1 MYSFYFGSLL
11 LPVTPQKL
19 TTKIKGNN
27 KTLTLVNE
35 GDINFL
41 RSPGL
46 TEISFDIVLPM
57 LGQYSFADSFR
68 KPDYYLS
75 VFENYMTSKTPF
87 RFIVSRV
94 SPSGRLLFDTNMKVS
109 LESYNITEDATKGPD
124 VTVSVTLKQYI
135 DYATKT
141 VTVTKPAAA
150 ANKPTIKEEKKRE
163 TSSKPTTKSYT
174 VKKGDCLWNIAKKYY
189 GNGAQYTK
197 IYNANKGKIKN
208 PNLIYPGQVLTIP

>member
-41 RSPGL
+41 RSPSL
-46 TEISFDIVLPM
+46 TEISFDVVLPM

-68 KPDYYLS
+68 RPDYYLS

-141 VTVTKPAAA
+141 VTVTKPAALRA
-150 ANKPTIKEEKKRE
+150 SRLLRRRRSARLRA
-163 TSSKPTTKSYT
+163 S
-174 VKKGDCLWNIAKKYY
+174 LRR
-189 GNGAQYTK
+189 
-197 IYNANKGKIKN
+197 N
-208 PNLIYPGQVLTIP
+208 PIP

>member
-46 TEISFDIVLPM
+46 TEISFDVVLPM
-57 LGQYSFADSFR
+57 LGQYNFADTYR
-68 KPDYYLS
+68 RPDYYLS
-75 VFENYMTSKTPF
+75 IFEKYMTERTPF
-87 RFIVSRV
+87 RFIVSRM
-94 SPSGRLLFDTNMKVS
+94 SPSGRLLFSTNMNVS
-109 LESYNITEDATKGPD
+109 LENYNVTEDATKGPD
-124 VTVSVTLKQYI
+124 MTVSVTLKQYI

-141 VTVTKPAAA
+141 VTVTKSATES
-150 ANKPTIKEEKKRE
+150 KPTVKQETKRE
-163 TSSKPTTKSYT
+163 TTSKKTAKTYT
-174 VKKGDCLWNIAKKYY
+174 VKSGDCLWNIAKKLY
-189 GNGAQYTK
+189 GDGAQYTK
-197 IYNANKGKIKN
+197 IYNANKDKIKN
-208 PNLIYPGQVLTIP
+208 PNLIYPGQVFTIP

>member
-135 DYATKT
+135 DYAAKR
-141 VTVTKPAAA
+141 VTVSQTDEGGSL
-150 ANKPTIKEEKKRE
+150 TEEQPRDA
-163 TSSKPTTKSYT
+163 SSAPSEKTYT
-174 VKKGDCLWNIAKKYY
+174 VKKGDCLWRIAKMQLDS
-189 GNGAQYTK
+189 GADYKK
-197 IYNANKGKIKN
+197 IYELNKDKIKN
-208 PNLIYPGQVLTIP
+208 PNLIYPGQKLVLP